1 VEVVGLAYAKPT
13 IPEALQLLLG
23 EYQENF
29 EAMSEAVQISAFTT
43 DFHCQSLSTGGGGR
57 SEAEAVSQP

>member
-1 VEVVGLAYAKPT
+1 MGLANAKPT

-29 EAMSEAVQISAFTT
+29 EAMREAVQISAFTT
-43 DFHCQSLSTGGGGR
+43 DFLFPRLSTVGGGR

>member
-1 VEVVGLAYAKPT
+1 MGLAYAKPT

-43 DFHCQSLSTGGGGR
+43 DFPLHAHSYLRGK
-57 SEAEAVSQP
+57 